1 MDKVDIVIIGA
12 GVIGLAVA
20 SEVSGTGKSVFMLEK
35 NNCWGQETSSR
46 NSEVIHAGIYY
57 PQGSL
62 KAKSCVYGR
71 KMLYALC
78 EKEGIPFK
86 KTGKLIIATCEA
98 EIETLNEVYNQ
109 AKSNGV
115 DLQFLSKQ
123 DARKKEPD
131 VFCLGALFSPETG
144 IVDSHA
150 LMKYFLNKA
159 NANGVNLVCS
169 SEVVGIEKQGREYK
183 ITVNNQGETI
193 SFLSRVVINC
203 AGNNADKVAAMC
215 GLDIEARGYQQYY
228 LKGNYFRLSN
238 KSKFVTRHL
247 VYPVP
252 QKRSLGV
259 HTVLDLQGEVRL
271 GPDEEEVEKIDYCV
285 NENKKRFFFE
295 SARKYLT
302 FIAEDDLSAD
312 MAGIRP
318 QLRRPNRGN
327 FRDFFISHENTL
339 GFPGLINLI
348 GIESPGLTASPYIG
362 KYVAEMAMKI
372 S

>member
-12 GVIGLAVA
+12 GVIGLSIA
-20 SEVSGTGKSVFMLEK
+20 SEVGETGRSVFLLEK
-35 NNCWGQETSSR
+35 NNSWGQETSSR

-62 KAKSCVYGR
+62 KAKACVYGR
-71 KMLYALC
+71 NMLYALC
-78 EKEGIPFK
+78 EKERIPFK
-86 KTGKLIIATCEA
+86 KTGKLIIAACEA
-98 EIETLNEVYNQ
+98 EREALNEVYNK

-115 DLQFLSKQ
+115 DLRFLSKS
-123 DARKKEPD
+123 DAHKKEPD
-131 VFCLGALFSPETG
+131 VFCVGALFSPDTG
-144 IVDSHA
+144 IVDSHS

-159 NANGVNLVCS
+159 KSNGVNLVCD
-169 SEVVGIEKQGREYK
+169 SEVVGIEKQGMEYK

-215 GLDIEARGYQQYY
+215 GIDIKAQGYQQYY
-228 LKGNYFRLSN
+228 LKGNYFRLAN
-238 KSKFVTRHL
+238 RNKFVTRHL

-259 HTVLDLQGEVRL
+259 HTVLDLQGEIRL

-285 NENKKRFFFE
+285 DENKKRFFFE
-295 SARKYLT
+295 SARKYLP
-302 FIAEDDLSAD
+302 FITEDDLSPD

-327 FRDFFISHENTL
+327 FKDFFISHEDTK
-339 GFPGLINLI
+339 GFSGLINLV
-348 GIESPGLTASPYIG
+348 GLESPGLTASPYIG
-362 KYVAEMAMKI
+362 KYVAEMVRKI